1 MRAISANWFE
11 IKVRYKKTMEDGLE
25 KDVTETYVVDA
36 EGFAEAEAN
45 ITEEMM
51 PYFNGEST
59 VKNISPASYHEVFF
73 SDYENDDKW
82 YKAKLQFI
90 TIDEKTSKEK
100 RTNQYFLVQAKTLQ
114 GAVKHIEDV
123 QGAGMADYVIASVA
137 ETQIQDVYE
146 HLKTAAKKLERND
159 KPEYEQA
166 EEEKK

>member
-11 IKVRYKKTMEDGLE
+11 TKVRYTKQMEDGLE

-36 EGFAEAEAN
+36 DGFAEAEAN
-45 ITEEMM
+45 INEEME
-51 PYFNGEST
+51 PYFHGGST
-59 VKNISPASYHEVFF
+59 VKNISPASYREIFF
-73 SDYENDDKW
+73 SDFDNDDKW

-100 RTNQYFLVQAKTLQ
+100 RTSQYFLVQAASIQ
-114 GAVKHIEDV
+114 GAVKHIEEV
-123 QGAGMADYVIASVA
+123 QGAGMMDYVIASVA
-137 ETQIQDVYE
+137 ETQIMDVFE
-146 HLKTAAKKLERND
+146 HVKTAAKKLEKND